1 MLGFR
6 KNDPFLSVSRP
17 GSTATQDPSFQ
28 TGFLVGCS
36 YKSVLETPS
45 SSGSE
50 TTRKGRGQRGAPR
63 CPGAELPAGLV
74 HEVQSQ
80 NDWLSKVLTLLKYR
94 PAAKSGF

>member
-50 TTRKGRGQRGAPR
+50 MTRKEAGSVVPLGVRG
-63 CPGAELPAGLV
+63 
-74 HEVQSQ
+74 
-80 NDWLSKVLTLLKYR
+80 LSSLL
-94 PAAKSGF
+94 G